1 MDSLHQHDDLE
12 AVPQLHEESGCS
24 TVEEPP
30 RRSFFSGR
38 KKMVAGV
45 CSILVVAAITMGVS
59 LSVKSKQRTG
69 FEQSSVAVTGN
80 ETPQEQEDIIND
92 KIDELEEPE
101 VEMNELAATEGG
113 ITIASENVPVDDED
127 IEITAFDGPIT
138 DFIVTPDISR
148 ISKAVNGMCTN
159 SNEGVWYLQLNT
171 DKYPWENSWE
181 FRNAQGTVV
190 MSGPPAGKNYARL
203 TTYIGST
210 CVEAGDYII
219 EIFDKSGDGICCE
232 YGTGKM
238 VVKVNGKTV
247 VSTSDS
253 NFKSFKKTI
262 VISPQVVTTPTN
274 TKTPTSKPS
283 NSVAEVDQTGLHSVI
298 VSVET
303 DKFGKETGYTFTS
316 LEDGEVLINK
326 EKGDLEGQ
334 TLYESKF
341 LVNDGKGLKKGQ
353 YSLTLSDD
361 FQGIANPGFYAVV
374 VDGIEVLFDNK
385 NKTYV
390 INVGIDPPTTA
401 RDKEWLN
408 AHNIRR
414 KAFFEAEGV
423 THKPLV
429 WSPVLAEA
437 ASDWVDQI
445 TPTCI
450 PILESGNI
458 DGENLSTRT
467 ANSERNEDPETL
479 LARWVDK
486 QVGNTYPENQ
496 SMTQVLWKATRYVG
510 CKDKMTQQDNQ
521 LCYVSVCRY
530 ARAGNCQINSENW
543 KEVTLAGRSGCGR
556 ACPGDECY

>member
-1 MDSLHQHDDLE
+1 MDSLHQNDDLE
-12 AVPQLHEESGCS
+12 AVPQLPEESECS
-24 TVEEPP
+24 TVEESP
-30 RRSFFSGR
+30 RPSFFSGR
-38 KKMVAGV
+38 KKTVAAV
-45 CSILVVAAITMGVS
+45 ISIVVVAAIAMGVA
-59 LSVKSKQRTG
+59 LSVKPSLRG
-69 FEQSSVAVTGN
+69 FKQSSVAITGN
-80 ETPQEQEDIIND
+80 ETPQEQDDIINV

-101 VEMNELAATEGG
+101 VEMNEQAATEDG

-127 IEITAFDGPIT
+127 IEITAFDGPLT

-148 ISKAVNGMCTN
+148 ISKAVNGKCTN
-159 SNEGVWYLQLNT
+159 SNEGLWYFQLNT
-171 DKYPWENSWE
+171 DKYPWENRWE

-219 EIFDKSGDGICCE
+219 ELFDKSEDGICCE
-232 YGTGKM
+232 YGPGKM
-238 VVKVNGKTV
+238 VVKVNGETV
-247 VSTSDS
+247 VSTGDG
-253 NFKSFKKTI
+253 NFASFEETI
-262 VISPQVVTTPTN
+262 VISPQVVVSTPN
-274 TKTPTSKPS
+274 DTKTPTSKPS
-283 NSVAEVDQTGLHSVI
+283 QSAEFDQTGLHSVI
-298 VSVET
+298 VSVKT
-303 DKFGKETGYTFTS
+303 DNFGEETGYSFKS

-326 EKGDLEGQ
+326 EKGDLEDN
-334 TLYESKF
+334 TLYESEF
-341 LVNDGKGLKKGQ
+341 LVDDGKGLKKGQ

-361 FQGIANPGFYAVV
+361 FQGIAAPGFYAVV
-374 VDGIEVLFDNK
+374 VDGTEVMFDNK
-385 NKTYV
+385 SKTYV
-390 INVGIDPPTTA
+390 INVGIDPPMNA

-408 AHNIRR
+408 AHNTRR
-414 KAFFEAEGV
+414 KAFFEEEGV

-437 ASDWVDQI
+437 ASDWVDKI

-450 PILESGNI
+450 PVLEGNI

-467 ANSERNEDPETL
+467 ANSERNEGPETL

-486 QVGNTYPENQ
+486 KVGKTYPENQ

-510 CKDKMTQQDNQ
+510 CKDKMTQQGNQ

-543 KEVTLAGRSGCGR
+543 KNVTLAGRSGCGR
-556 ACPGDECY
+556 ACPDDECY